1 MLTWSTV
8 HMYIQY
14 NRKEC
19 NLLHQSFCPASWRI
33 QPVNLCH
40 IWRLNSAQWWENY
53 KCDLAANAHTA
64 SPLNHVISVVPMKMG
79 WSACLVPRSSLAQNF
94 CLGMKLI
101 GRGLLLW
108 QEAHI
113 CSGELIGTPEWKQ
126 EYGGRWRGGWRGGWP
141 ESLTMK
147 FITNK
152 VNILLTIHY
161 KRHKIWNYLWL
172 KYSLFS
178 RLPLCQQNSC
188 FFLYGKLGRVCRGG
202 RVRSARH
209 RLRF

>member
-1 MLTWSTV
+1 M
-8 HMYIQY
+8 
-14 NRKEC
+14 R
-19 NLLHQSFCPASWRI
+19 
-33 QPVNLCH
+33 
-40 IWRLNSAQWWENY
+40 
-53 KCDLAANAHTA
+53 
-64 SPLNHVISVVPMKMG
+64 
-79 WSACLVPRSSLAQNF
+79 
-94 CLGMKLI
+94 LI

-113 CSGELIGTPEWKQ
+113 CSGELIGTPEWKW

-152 VNILLTIHY
+152 VNILLTVQY

-188 FFLYGKLGRVCRGG
+188 FFLLWKTGQGVQGRMGWGSLALRPLGGG
-202 RVRSARH
+202 GECKARDTGSDFRH
-209 RLRF
+209 AQTWQSDLSLSQSWWERKK

>member
-1 MLTWSTV
+1 MIL
-8 HMYIQY
+8 I
-14 NRKEC
+14 
-19 NLLHQSFCPASWRI
+19 
-33 QPVNLCH
+33 LC
-40 IWRLNSAQWWENY
+40 L
-53 KCDLAANAHTA
+53 
-64 SPLNHVISVVPMKMG
+64 
-79 WSACLVPRSSLAQNF
+79 PRSQVFPGSNF
-94 CLGMKLI
+94 CLGMRLI

-113 CSGELIGTPEWKQ
+113 CSGELIGTPEWKW

-152 VNILLTIHY
+152 VNILLTVQY

-178 RLPLCQQNSC
+178 RLPLCQQNSR
-188 FFLYGKLGRVCRGG
+188 FFLLWKTGQGVQGRMGWGSLALRPLGGG
-202 RVRSARH
+202 ECKARDTGSEFRH
-209 RLRF
+209 AQTWQSDLSLSQSWWERKK

>member
-147 FITNK
+147 FITKSTFSSLYTTKDTRYETTYGLSIAYFPGYLCVNK
-152 VNILLTIHY
+152 T
-161 KRHKIWNYLWL
+161 RA
-172 KYSLFS
+172 FS
-178 RLPLCQQNSC
+178 YMENWAGCASEWGC
-188 FFLYGKLGRVCRGG
+188 WDCV
-202 RVRSARH
+202 
-209 RLRF
+209 